1 MDIKQEKIDDLN
13 AVISITVTP
22 EDYTEKVNSVLKSYR
37 AKANLPGFRKGK
49 VPFGVVKKM
58 YIDGVMAEEVNR
70 MLVDNLYKYIETE
83 KLQVLGNPIP
93 GKDETVRE
101 SLKEG
106 ETFEFKYD
114 IGLSPKLEI
123 GLSNKFKM
131 DYYKIK
137 VDDELIDKYVKDL
150 TRRYGSIMDVT
161 KVDESDM
168 VNASLNE
175 LDSKGNKVEGGIHSH
190 ASIALEYLENDKAKK
205 ALIGK
210 GLEDKLVVDP
220 RDYSKGDADLA
231 AMLHIDKKDVGN
243 VGKKFELIIKKIHQI
258 TPCEVNQEF
267 FDKLFGPDAVKSE
280 KEFREKLGEDLAKT
294 LENDSDKLLVKHL
307 FEKLNEKH
315 KIDLPAEFLKRWL
328 VLSNKDVAA
337 DEIEKDF
344 EGFLEN
350 MKRQLIENQIITE
363 AELKVEFDE
372 ALDRTKALFAQ
383 QMAQYGSEVNDED
396 ITKAAQ
402 NYLAKNEESRQI
414 FEQLMQEKLLT
425 MYKETLNLK
434 TKEVSFDDFVKLATG
449 NNAKKGIL
457 DSLSNLVKM

>member
-58 YIDGVMAEEVNR
+58 YLDGVMAEEVNK

-93 GKDETVRE
+93 GKDEHQRE

-114 IGLSPKLEI
+114 IGLSPKFEI

-137 VDDELIDKYVKDL
+137 VDDELVDKYVKDL
-150 TRRYGSIMDVT
+150 TRRYGSIMDVK
-161 KVDESDM
+161 KVGATDM

-175 LDSKGNKVEGGIHSH
+175 LDSKGNKVEGGMHSH
-190 ASIALEYLENDKAKK
+190 ASIALEYLEKESAKK

-210 GLEDKLVVDP
+210 GLEDTLVVNP

-231 AMLHIDKKDVGN
+231 AMLNIDKKAVDS
-243 VGKKFELIIKKIHQI
+243 VGKKFELVIKKIHQV

-267 FDKLFGPDAVKSE
+267 FDKLFGPGTVKTE
-280 KEFREKLGEDLAKT
+280 EEFRKRLAEDLEKT

-307 FEKLNEKH
+307 FEKLNDKL
-315 KIDLPAEFLKRWL
+315 KIQLPAEFLKRWL
-328 VLSNKDVAA
+328 TLSNKEVSAED
-337 DEIEKDF
+337 IEKDF
-344 EGFLEN
+344 DGFIEN

-363 AELKVEFDE
+363 TELKVEFAE
-372 ALDRTKALFAQ
+372 AMERTKSLFAQ
-383 QMAQYGSEVNDED
+383 QMAQYGSEVTDED

-402 NYLAKNEESRQI
+402 NYLSKNEESRQI
-414 FEQLMQEKLLT
+414 FDQLMQEKLLT
-425 MYKETLNLK
+425 KYKELLNLK

>member
-22 EDYTEKVNSVLKSYR
+22 EDYTEKVNSVLKNYR

-58 YIDGVMAEEVNR
+58 YIDGVMAEEVNK

-93 GKDETVRE
+93 GKDEQLRE

-106 ETFEFKYD
+106 ESFEFKYD

-137 VDDELIDKYVKDL
+137 VDEELVNKYVNDL
-150 TRRYGSIMDVT
+150 TRRYGSMMEVK
-161 KVDESDM
+161 KVGDSDM

-175 LDSKGNKVEGGIHSH
+175 LDAKGNKVEGGIHSH

-205 ALIGK
+205 ALLGK
-210 GLEDKLVVDP
+210 GLEDTMVVNP

-231 AMLHIDKKDVGN
+231 AMLHIDKKDVDN
-243 VGKKFELIIKKIHQI
+243 VGKKFELVIKKIHQI
-258 TPCEVNQEF
+258 TPCEINQEF
-267 FDKLFGPDAVKSE
+267 FDKLFGPDTVKTE
-280 KEFREKLGEDLAKT
+280 AEFRTKLAEDLEKT
-294 LENDSDKLLVKHL
+294 LESDSDKLLVKHL
-307 FEKLNEKH
+307 FEKLNDKH
-315 KIDLPAEFLKRWL
+315 KITLPQDFLKRWL
-328 VLSNKDVAA
+328 KLSNKDVAA
-337 DEIEKDF
+337 EEIEKDF
-344 EGFLEN
+344 DGFLAN

-363 AELKVEFDE
+363 TEIKVEFEE
-372 ALDRTKALFAQ
+372 ALERTKGLFAQ
-383 QMAQYGSEVNDED
+383 QMAQYGSEVTDED

>member
-22 EDYTEKVNSVLKSYR
+22 EDYSEKVNAVLKNYR

-58 YIDGVMAEEVNR
+58 YIDGVMAEEVNK

-93 GKDETVRE
+93 GKDEQLRE

-114 IGLSPKLEI
+114 VGLSPKLEI

-137 VDDELIDKYVKDL
+137 VDDELINKYVKDL
-150 TRRYGSIMDVT
+150 TRRYGSIMDVKT
-161 KVDESDM
+161 VGESDM

-210 GLEDKLVVDP
+210 GLDDKLVVDP

-231 AMLHIDKKDVGN
+231 AMLHIDKNEVEK
-243 VGKKFELIIKKIHQI
+243 VGKKFELVIKKIHQI
-258 TPCEVNQEF
+258 TPCEINQEF
-267 FDKLFGPDAVKSE
+267 FDKLFGPGTVKTE
-280 KEFREKLGEDLAKT
+280 KEFREKLAEDLDKT
-294 LENDSDKLLVKHL
+294 LESDSDKLLVKHL
-307 FEKLNEKH
+307 FEKLKDKNKF
-315 KIDLPAEFLKRWL
+315 DLPADFLKRWL
-328 VLSNKDVAA
+328 TLSNKDVAA
-337 DEIEKDF
+337 EEIEKDF
-344 EGFLEN
+344 DGFIEN

-363 AELKVEFDE
+363 TGLKVEFDE
-372 ALDRTKALFAQ
+372 ALERTKALFAQ
-383 QMAQYGSEVNDED
+383 QMAQYGSEVNEED